1 MLKTMR
7 YVFNHRSEEMVST
20 VAIFRMAAYIVLGAA
35 ILSSIFW
42 VGLSYTW
49 WKLERK
55 RVKKIRENDF

>member
-1 MLKTMR
+1 
-7 YVFNHRSEEMVST
+7 MVST